1 MHRIVSY
8 FTVPYA
14 CHSCLSQLLFTRHRI
29 VSYFTV
35 PYVCHSC
42 LSQDTELFHISQFL
56 MLVTVELS
64 ECHISQ
70 FHHYSL
76 QQKWVLVLNIAR
88 WRSTSKPALS
98 FIFPA
103 QTTFIV
109 MILTL
114 VQCTITMYMYYIKGH
129 TL

>member
-1 MHRIVSY
+1 MTP
-8 FTVPYA
+8 TV
-14 CHSCLSQLLFTRHRI
+14 HSDSECR
-29 VSYFTV
+29 
-35 PYVCHSC
+35 
-42 LSQDTELFHISQFL
+42 QDIELCHISQFL

-88 WRSTSKPALS
+88 WPSTSKPALS

-114 VQCTITMYMYYIKGH
+114 VQCKITMCMYYIKGH